1 MKEVKEMIKPSYSTV
16 LDPYNLVDKWIIRLK
31 REVALN
37 ELIEISDVDALE
49 LIGILW
55 NYKRLDEIKGVN
67 NDEGGVGN
75 D

>member
-1 MKEVKEMIKPSYSTV
+1 MIKPSYSTV
-16 LDPYNLVDKWIIRLK
+16 LEPYNPVDKWIIRLK
-31 REVALN
+31 REVALKEK

-67 NDEGGVGN
+67 NDEGGAGN

>member
-1 MKEVKEMIKPSYSTV
+1 MIKPSYSTV
-16 LDPYNLVDKWIIRLK
+16 LEPYNPVDKWIIRLK

-55 NYKRLDEIKGVN
+55 NYKRLESESNAD
-67 NDEGGVGN
+67 
-75 D
+75 